1 MGREG
6 CSCAKRIVCGL
17 EKEAVLD
24 LVRELKP
31 RDHVILFY
39 EYVQDKYRVV
49 FDFLRAGLDA
59 QEAVAYVAGVDETP
73 SQVRTLLEKRGVDA
87 NACEKRG
94 MLQVMSYRDW
104 YLIEGE
110 FDIKRT
116 ITLWAK
122 LLSDALA
129 EGFKGLRVAGDA
141 TWFFKCDMKRELL
154 EYENSLHRVL
164 DMPLIAICAYSLPVL
179 MEQNEV
185 QLVVDLI
192 KAHNNVIFLG
202 SQAGL
207 VKAEEVSTR
216 PTSM

>member
-1 MGREG
+1 
-6 CSCAKRIVCGL
+6 L
-17 EKEAVLD
+17 EKEVVLD
-24 LVRELKP
+24 LVGKLKP
-31 RDHVILFY
+31 RDHAILFY
-39 EYVQDKYRVV
+39 EYVEDKYRVV

-73 SQVRTLLEKRGVDA
+73 SQVRTLLEKCGVDVE
-87 NACEKRG
+87 ACEKKC
-94 MLQVMSYRDW
+94 MLQVTSYRDW
-104 YLIEGE
+104 YLIGGE
-110 FDIKRT
+110 FSIERT
-116 ITLWAK
+116 ITLWTK

-141 TWFFKCDMKRELL
+141 TWFLRCCMKRELL

-164 DMPLIAICAYSLPVL
+164 DIPLIAICAYSLPVL
-179 MEQNEV
+179 IEQNEV

-202 SQAGL
+202 ARAGL
-207 VKAEEVSTR
+207 VKAEEVSTL

>member
-1 MGREG
+1 M
-6 CSCAKRIVCGL
+6 
-17 EKEAVLD
+17 EKEAVVS
-24 LVRELKP
+24 LVGQLKP
-31 RDHVILFY
+31 TDHAIMFY
-39 EYVQDKYRVV
+39 EYVEDKYRVV
-49 FDFLRAGLDA
+49 FEYLKSGLDSK
-59 QEAVAYVAGVDETP
+59 EAVAYVAGVDETP
-73 SQVRTLLEKRGVDA
+73 RQVRSLLEKQGIDVD
-87 NACEKRG
+87 ACEKQG
-94 MLQVMSYRDW
+94 MLQILSYKDW
-104 YLIEGE
+104 YLAGGE
-110 FDIKRT
+110 FNVQRT
-116 ITLWAK
+116 IALWAK

-141 TWFFKCDMKRELL
+141 TWFFKRGMKKELL

-207 VKAEEVSTR
+207 VKAEEIGSISR
-216 PTSM
+216 